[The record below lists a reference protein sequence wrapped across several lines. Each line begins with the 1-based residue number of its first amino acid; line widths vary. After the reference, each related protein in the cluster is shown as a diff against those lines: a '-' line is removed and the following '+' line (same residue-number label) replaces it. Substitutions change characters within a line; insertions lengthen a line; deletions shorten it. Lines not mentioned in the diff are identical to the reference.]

1 MSQRWIVVGRAFAL
15 LSLIACAHKA
25 APLTK
30 DRLRPRLQKIASLN
44 DRQVLLTFSEEID
57 TSSLKIGNIA
67 IASQTDTSEK
77 LAVITLYPSLSGS
90 EIIAVT
96 ARQET
101 KTYLASGFV
110 ADKGQNTGTF
120 KKTFTGSSRPDTVRP
135 WLAGYA
141 RGYKN
146 PIFRMQFAKA
156 MDTTSSSLR
165 FRILPKKSLI
175 PLWSDFQRLT
185 LIPLTTDDSL
195 RYDTTYYCYF
205 TAASDLSGNMILPF
219 IISITPDSV
228 YKPFMLKGKAVIDDS
243 TTLLDGMAIL
253 ERSLPVAIARLN
265 KGEFS
270 FEVRDS
276 SEYTALIIAAG
287 MMGEAPVS
295 LGMKNIVPLR
305 PGQCD
310 IDTIID

>member
-1 MSQRWIVVGRAFAL
+1 MARCWQAVGTALAL
-15 LSLIACAHKA
+15 LSLLACAHKA

-30 DRLRPRLQKIASLN
+30 DRLKPRLQKIASLN
-44 DRQVLLTFSEEID
+44 DRQILLTFSEEID

-67 IASQTDTSEK
+67 ITSQDDTSET
-77 LAVITLYPSLSGS
+77 LAVITLYPSLSAS

-96 ARQET
+96 ARQDV
-101 KTYLASGFV
+101 KTYRISGFV
-110 ADKGQNTGTF
+110 ADNGQNTGAF
-120 KKTFTGSSRPDTVRP
+120 KKTFVGSNRPDTVRP
-135 WLAGYA
+135 WLASYA

-146 PIFRMQFAKA
+146 SVFRMQFAKA

-205 TAASDLSGNMILPF
+205 TTASDLSGNIILPF

-243 TTLLDGMAIL
+243 TTLLDGLAIL
-253 ERSLPVAIARLN
+253 KRSLPVAIVRLN
-265 KGEFS
+265 KGAFS

-276 SEYTALIIAAG
+276 SEYTALVIATG

-295 LGMKNIVPLR
+295 LGGKNIVPLR